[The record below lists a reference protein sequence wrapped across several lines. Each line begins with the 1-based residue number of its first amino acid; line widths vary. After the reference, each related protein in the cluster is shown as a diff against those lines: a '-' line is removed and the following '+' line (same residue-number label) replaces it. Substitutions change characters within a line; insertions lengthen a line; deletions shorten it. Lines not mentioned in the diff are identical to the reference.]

1 MINAQRIM
9 KQLANKKR
17 SDKVFDV
24 GDLVYLK
31 LQPYKQKS
39 VPQHKPTA
47 ITLMVHMQ

>member
-1 MINAQRIM
+1 M